1 MTTKYEFTYIIQGSK
16 IAMQIID
23 YSDITPKY
31 YSSVKR
37 TQTYKDLIK
46 ELNSNSPTIE
56 YKSINK
62 NIIDI
67 LINNIYNVVLEIN
80 KTNTKDIPKQYENS
94 SYAIKYILQD
104 HSSLYVQAIHKF
116 SSKCYNTYI
125 YTPDEE
131 KDGILNALNNF
142 PRISEDEDRILINV
156 DSGVELVLRPL
167 KSNSS
172 GAISLKKWYKQI
184 IEENIEEETSDMVD
198 IAFDYNS

>member
-1 MTTKYEFTYIIQGSK
+1 MTTKYDFTYIIQGSK

-23 YSDITPKY
+23 YSDIMPRY
-31 YSSVKR
+31 YSCVKR
-37 TQTYKDLIK
+37 TQTNKDLIK
-46 ELNSNSPTIE
+46 ELNSKIPEIK
-56 YKSINK
+56 YKTMNN
-62 NIIDI
+62 NIMNIV
-67 LINNIYNVVLEIN
+67 INNTHNVVLEIN
-80 KTNTKDIPKQYENS
+80 KTNVKDIPKQYENS

-104 HSSLYVQAIHKF
+104 HSLLYVQAIHKF
-116 SSKCYNTYI
+116 SSKCYNTCI
-125 YTPDEE
+125 YTPNED

-184 IEENIEEETSDMVD
+184 IEENIEETSDMVD

>member
-1 MTTKYEFTYIIQGSK
+1 MTTKYEFTYIIQGSR

-23 YSDITPKY
+23 YSDIMPKY
-31 YSSVKR
+31 YSCVKR
-37 TQTYKDLIK
+37 TVDKKDLIK
-46 ELNSNSPTIE
+46 ELHSKTPKIE
-56 YKSINK
+56 YISKNN
-62 NIIDI
+62 NIINI
-67 LINNIYNVVLEIN
+67 FINNIYNVVLDIN
-80 KTNTKDIPKQYENS
+80 KTNVKDIPKQYENS

-116 SSKCYNTYI
+116 SSKCYQTYI
-125 YTPDEE
+125 YTPDED

-172 GAISLKKWYKQI
+172 GAKSLKKWYEHTIK
-184 IEENIEEETSDMVD
+184 ENIEEEISDMVD

>member
-31 YSSVKR
+31 YSCIKR

-56 YKSINK
+56 CKSINK

-67 LINNIYNVVLEIN
+67 LINNIYNVVLDIN
-80 KTNTKDIPKQYENS
+80 KTNTNSTPKQYENS

-104 HSSLYVQAIHKF
+104 HSSLYVQAIHKI
-116 SSKCYNTYI
+116 SLKCYNTYI

-184 IEENIEEETSDMVD
+184 IEENIEETSDMVD